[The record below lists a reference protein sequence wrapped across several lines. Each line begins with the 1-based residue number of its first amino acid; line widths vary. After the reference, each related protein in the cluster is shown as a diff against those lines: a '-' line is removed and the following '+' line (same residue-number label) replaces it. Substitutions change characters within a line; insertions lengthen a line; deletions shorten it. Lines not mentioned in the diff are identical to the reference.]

1 MAGRIIR
8 KFTKWVFLVLNII
21 CCILFL
27 LSLLAFFISP
37 AQWAPIGFL
46 SLAVPYVA
54 VILLLYIIFWLIAK
68 PWLALLPFITLLIG
82 WNQLVVIVAWH
93 PSKSFNEKRT
103 DTSNNLRVIS
113 WNVRGMYGISNSAY
127 TQQRNR
133 TEIANLVNKLDADVV
148 CLQEFANI
156 INIKNPDDENIGLL
170 KKKYPYYYFSEDFKT
185 NSAKY
190 FSGTII
196 FSTHQLIS
204 PVKIKYPGR
213 RAESLIY
220 ADIVKGGDTIR
231 IFTSHLQSFEF
242 TQEDYANIEKIKET
256 DAEVLDAS
264 ESIYSKMKT
273 AFARRSKQAEIVKA
287 ELDKTPYASVMC
299 GDFNDVPNSYTYFHI
314 RDKRQD
320 AFLSSAF
327 GIGKSYSALAPTLRI
342 DYIMPDDH
350 FTIDQFEMVDEGLS
364 DHHLLVADIS
374 MKK

>member
-1 MAGRIIR
+1 MAVRIIR
-8 KFTKWVFLVLNII
+8 KFTKWFFLVLNVI
-21 CCILFL
+21 CSILFL

-37 AQWAPIGFL
+37 SEWAPIGFL
-46 SLAVPYVA
+46 SLSVPYLA
-54 VILLLYIIFWLIAK
+54 VILLFYVIFWLIAK

-93 PSKSFNEKRT
+93 PSKSFTETR
-103 DTSNNLRVIS
+103 NNSSEDLRVIS

-133 TEIANLVNKLDADVV
+133 TEIANLVNKLNADVV
-148 CLQEFANI
+148 CLQEFANV
-156 INIKNPDDENIGLL
+156 INAKNPEDENIGLF
-170 KKKYPYYYFSEDFKT
+170 KKKYPYYFFSEDFKS
-185 NSAKY
+185 NNAKY

-196 FSTHQLIS
+196 FSKHPLIS

-220 ADIVKGGDTIR
+220 ADVVKDGDTVR

-264 ESIYSKMKT
+264 ESIYSKMKA
-273 AFARRSKQAEIVKA
+273 AFIRRSKQAEIVKD
-287 ELDKTPYASVMC
+287 ELDKTPYASLMC

-314 RDKRQD
+314 RGNRQD
-320 AFLSSAF
+320 AFLTSSF
-327 GIGKSYSALAPTLRI
+327 GIGQSYSALAPTLRI
-342 DYIMPDDH
+342 DYIMPDDR
-350 FTIDQFEMVDEGLS
+350 FTIHQFEMVDEGLS

-374 MKK
+374 IKK